1 MKMLLKL
8 NFIALGIPIVLG
20 IISFMYG
27 LVSTMLTG
35 AIQVLIA
42 IIMLVMNCRNIH
54 LYIYLAT
61 TLLFFLLWLVF
72 AAGNWIF
79 ALPPALAI
87 YLTYIV
93 TTEYKKSLL

>member
-1 MKMLLKL
+1 MKILLKL

-27 LVSTMLTG
+27 LVFTMLTG

-42 IIMLVMNCRNIH
+42 ISMLVMNYRNIH

-72 AAGNWIF
+72 ATGNWIF

-93 TTEYKKSLL
+93 GTEYKKSLL